1 MSSNVLIV
9 DDSSIMRQMIKRTLS
24 MAGLDINEVY
34 QAGNG
39 IEAFAQLAQHD
50 VGVVILDINMPV
62 MNGVQFLTRM
72 HDDPRLRNV
81 PVVIAST
88 EGSEA
93 RIEQLMQNGAKG
105 YLRKPFYPEQ
115 LRDTLA
121 PVLGTREEGAIAL
134 DGDDDTSF

>member
-1 MSSNVLIV
+1 
-9 DDSSIMRQMIKRTLS
+9 MIKRTLS

-93 RIEQLMQNGAKG
+93 RIEQLLQNGAKG

-121 PVLGTREEGAIAL
+121 PVLGTREEGTIAL

>member
-9 DDSSIMRQMIKRTLS
+9 DDSSVMRQMIKRTLA
-24 MAGLDINEVY
+24 MGGLDINQVY
-34 QAGNG
+34 EAGNG

-50 VGVVILDINMPV
+50 IGVVILDINMPV

-72 HDDPRLRNV
+72 HDDPRLCNV

-93 RIEQLMQNGAKG
+93 RIEQLLQNGAKG

-121 PVLGTREEGAIAL
+121 PMLGIREEGAIVL
-134 DGDDDTSF
+134 DGNDSTSF

>member
-1 MSSNVLIV
+1 
-9 DDSSIMRQMIKRTLS
+9 
-24 MAGLDINEVY
+24 
-34 QAGNG
+34 
-39 IEAFAQLAQHD
+39 
-50 VGVVILDINMPV
+50 

-93 RIEQLMQNGAKG
+93 RIEQLLQNGAKG